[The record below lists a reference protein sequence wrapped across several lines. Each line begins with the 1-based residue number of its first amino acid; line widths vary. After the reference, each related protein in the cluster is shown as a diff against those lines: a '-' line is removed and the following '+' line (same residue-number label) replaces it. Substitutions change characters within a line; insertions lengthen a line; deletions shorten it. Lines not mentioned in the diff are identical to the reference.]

1 MKLLPSSTVRAT
13 AKVEAICT
21 FLEFMSVLVVIMGS
35 VLWKVSSGLNFVIV
49 KLNLI

>member
-1 MKLLPSSTVRAT
+1 MKLLPSSTVRET

-21 FLEFMSVLVVIMGS
+21 FLEFMSVVIMGS

-49 KLNLI
+49 KLNII